1 MLGGSLILMGGAASR
16 AGAVDGGVPRVVI
29 SPGGVL

>member
-1 MLGGSLILMGGAASR
+1 MLGGSLMGGAASR